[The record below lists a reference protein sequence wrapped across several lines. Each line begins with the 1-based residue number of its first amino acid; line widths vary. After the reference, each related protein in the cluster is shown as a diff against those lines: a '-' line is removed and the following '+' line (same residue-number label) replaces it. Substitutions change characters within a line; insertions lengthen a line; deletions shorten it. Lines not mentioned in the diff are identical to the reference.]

1 MNVINKLE
9 LVKKIAERTGVNEQ
23 TARDHLD
30 ATLDVIVETVVE
42 GGDVLLVGFGR
53 FGSKNRAERMGRN
66 PKTREPI
73 KIEAK
78 TIPTFKA
85 GEAFGAAVNS
95 AKS

>member
-1 MNVINKLE
+1 MNKMQ
-9 LVKKIAERTGVNEQ
+9 LVKKIAERAGISEQ
-23 TARDHLD
+23 MSRDILK
-30 ATLDVIVETVVE
+30 ATLDVIVETVAE
-42 GGDVLLVGFGR
+42 GDDVLLVGFGR
-53 FGSKNRAERMGRN
+53 FGSKNRAERIGRN
-66 PKTREPI
+66 PKTGEPI